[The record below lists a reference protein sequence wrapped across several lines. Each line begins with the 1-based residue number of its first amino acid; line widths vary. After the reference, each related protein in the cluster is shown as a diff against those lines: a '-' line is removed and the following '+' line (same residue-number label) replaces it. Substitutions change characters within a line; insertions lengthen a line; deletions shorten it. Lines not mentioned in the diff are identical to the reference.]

1 MSSHNPYLNLFEQR
15 IVVAGAGVTGQAV
28 AKALTERGAEVIF
41 ADENISEVDGYQVRR
56 PETISQDD
64 FDALLVSPGW
74 RESNP
79 LVLLARNEGKE
90 ILNEI
95 DFAWHI
101 KQEKFPKQKWLALTG
116 TNGKTT
122 TVEMV
127 AHIFASAGLHARACG
142 NVGTTV
148 IESVTSGENF
158 DYLILELSS
167 FQLHWLK
174 DAQFISSAI
183 LNIADDHVDWHG
195 TFDAYAQA
203 KISILD
209 KSTTAILNGDDGEV
223 VGRTSHWLGRK
234 IFYSL
239 DTPGP
244 GELGIVEDLLVD
256 RAFVPD
262 PQEAGMI
269 AELNEVIPTVP
280 HHISN
285 ALAAAGLAATVGVSH
300 EVIRT
305 ALKSFKPGR
314 HRIEQIADA
323 DGIKWI
329 DDSKATNPHAAAASI
344 MANFSV
350 IWIAGGL
357 AKGAAMEP
365 LVERTWSRLKSA
377 ILIGEDRHLIHVA
390 LSKFAPE
397 LPIFLIDPPASY
409 RKGGEDNSLMDLV
422 VTQAVA
428 IAAEGD
434 VVLMAPA
441 CASMDQFLSYSDRGN
456 RFAQSVK
463 KIIGEPLREVAPHD
477 Q

>member
-1 MSSHNPYLNLFEQR
+1 MSPNSPYQNLAEKR

-28 AKALTERGAEVIF
+28 ARALIERGAVVVF
-41 ADENISEVDGYQVRR
+41 ADDRGIEVSGIEVKKPDTFHEN
-56 PETISQDD
+56 D

-74 RESNP
+74 KESNP
-79 LVLLARNEGKE
+79 LVQLARSTGKE

-101 KQEKFPKQKWLALTG
+101 KMEKFPKQKWLALTG

-127 AHIFASAGLHARACG
+127 AHIFATAGISAKACG

-148 IESVTSGENF
+148 IETVTSGEQL

-167 FQLHWLK
+167 FQLHWLQ

-195 TFDAYAQA
+195 TFDTYAQA

-239 DTPGP
+239 DTPAP
-244 GELGIVEDLLVD
+244 GEIGIVEELLVD

-262 PQEAGMI
+262 PQEAGLF
-269 AELNEVIPTVP
+269 AELSEIIPTVP

-285 ALAAAGLAATVGVSH
+285 SLAAAGLASTVGIPR
-300 EVIRT
+300 EAIRE

-314 HRIEQIADA
+314 HRIEEVAVVND
-323 DGIKWI
+323 IKWV

-344 MANFSV
+344 MSHFSV
-350 IWIAGGL
+350 VWIAGGL
-357 AKGAAMEP
+357 AKGADMEP
-365 LVERTWSRLKSA
+365 LIERTWSRLKSA
-377 ILIGEDRHLIHVA
+377 ILIGEDRDLIKAA
-390 LSKFAPE
+390 LLKYAPN
-397 LPIFLIDPPASY
+397 LPVFLIDPPDSY
-409 RKGGEDNSLMDLV
+409 QRGGANNDFMNLV
-422 VTQAVA
+422 VAK
-428 IAAEGD
+428 AAEIAEAGD
-434 VVLMAPA
+434 VVLLAPA
-441 CASMDQFLSYSDRGN
+441 CASMDQFISYADRGD
-456 RFAQSVK
+456 RFAQSIKDVVK
-463 KIIGEPLREVAPHD
+463 NDK
-477 Q
+477 